1 MTGAVASKSRVTLNH
16 SELEMASGVGLRRH
30 VSAMCA
36 NRTIQHG
43 INPEDCWRAHIEGA
57 CGELAVAKFL
67 GWYWDGSVDTFRGR
81 PDLGNIEIR
90 TRSKHSYDLIV
101 RNDDDPENVFILVT
115 GIAPN
120 FWIRGWIHGKEARR
134 DEWKQ
139 SYGGRPEAWFVPSE
153 ALKPFKEG
161 S

>member
-1 MTGAVASKSRVTLNH
+1 MPVTHAGKCRVTLTN
-16 SELEMASGVGLRRH
+16 SEFSMASHVGYLRNL
-30 VSAMCA
+30 SAVQA
-36 NRTIQHG
+36 NRRIQHG
-43 INPEDCWRAHIEGA
+43 IDPDDVWRAHIEGA
-57 CGELAVAKFL
+57 CGECALAKFL
-67 GWYWDGSVDTFRGR
+67 GWFWDGSVDTFRNR

-101 RNDDDPENVFILVT
+101 REDDDPDNVFVLVT

-120 FWIRGWIHGKEARR
+120 YRIRGWIRGKDARR

-161 S
+161 P